1 MPNIVLESDDHDEDS
16 ADEDGDGDGLMM
28 KMVVCGGERGLKEK
42 WRAIAT
48 KEESLI
54 RAALTDQDCP
64 PAFQRIMSDDWM
76 ISNIR

>member
-1 MPNIVLESDDHDEDS
+1 MVMV
-16 ADEDGDGDGLMM
+16 LMM

-42 WRAIAT
+42 RRAIAT

-54 RAALTDQDCP
+54 RAALPDQDYP